1 MGNVSSISDAGMYC
15 CTNDCNRQ
23 NEVKLKDDAPQNMQI
38 RPELPKNSDLI
49 NLKSPSE
56 SKSQS
61 TVCFEIKTIKDDGQI
76 SDIVDGAVY
85 KGETKKI

>member
-1 MGNVSSISDAGMYC
+1 MGNISSISNAGMYC

-23 NEVKLKDDAPQNMQI
+23 NEVKLRDDVPQNLQI

-56 SKSQS
+56 SKAPSEPYFQ
-61 TVCFEIKTIKDDGQI
+61 IKTVKDDAI

-85 KGETKKI
+85 KG